1 MPVTYSFTTA
11 LTIPTSDLFDCLDL
25 GGAYMPGLLSISDI
39 SATRG
44 TPWSSF
50 DGFDDFVMYSDDG
63 VLNRLMMQFPLAEK
77 HTFETTFKPSQ
88 LSHDLSDLDKY
99 RFFIGTYDRQEN
111 ASGVLLSNNGIALV
125 AYFDSSALILPGSQ
139 NIFTEGEDYYTLR
152 LVVNGDTN
160 LMHLYVTKTDDLL
173 TTGHILRYTSAS
185 PESILGEIDSVRI
198 EIIGQGA
205 RTVRGKFDTFRISC
219 TQALIPNQRPIAD
232 AGSDQTANVGSAIV
246 HDGRNSYDPEGAAL
260 TYDWKLKDAPDGSR
274 FKSLGTGGSTI
285 DDGDTDSFTYV
296 FNGGA
301 DAFSVENMPLLQ
313 PGDHLM
319 VGDIYYE
326 VGGVTAPP
334 SPSDPWEYSAS
345 AGRYIRRSGVWD
357 DDLLFITTDTLPDNL
372 SDAPYEVYHSDAYF
386 TDRELPFPSAIPD
399 KPGIYMVG
407 LIVNDGALNSFES
420 ESILNV
426 ASTSVVLGCIPDVS
440 WIWNYLSDF
449 WNLLEDREVVE
460 TVWSGFAQACAAQ
473 LLTAWQIDYNKSLL
487 DIQRVLQRR
496 WLDYSSLLEETA
508 SDDAL
513 IRILR
518 GPILSGDLQ
527 SGVNVNG
534 KTLQLALDADNVQT
548 MTFVGT
554 DPLSATQIAAQINQE
569 FGFVGSTDPLAKVW
583 STVRSGITPLTGA
596 ALFSTTNTLN
606 GETVQF
612 TVNDDVKTVTFSGAD
627 PISITT
633 VIDHF
638 NDTAG
643 FSVAYESDAAGHQAT
658 GGGYLS
664 FKITNGTFQL
674 LDVGT
679 ADDNGW
685 IDLGYGSRVGDPE
698 YLALEYPTLLRV
710 RPGGTANPVL
720 GLSTTDYVQNDLQG
734 TAGAMVTKTNPSPPP
749 ALLEF
754 PNAFEAADP
763 PILNFDREGVGSSD
777 LLVVDDLG
785 YRVQKVALDKATGL
799 EIRGLTLKD
808 SLPDT
813 ASTSW
818 LVPSVVM
825 SSTHNFMTNLVV
837 AGDLARFD
845 VKDVSTGY
853 VTEILCTIVGVQQ
866 DRVGFDPKP
875 LLELYAGVPSS
886 YTTEFLGVKRNTY
899 IPVDDLVVEIPRLQE
914 VIKNPTTKLD
924 QNIDFYVEKITVG
937 DSTVNAIRFKSGTF
951 GVMDPPPDEF
961 WAETTYLDNRPVIE
975 ANFGRLVNFRVED
988 LETRSDDLD
997 YLSAVRGLWWSYF
1010 GGPALSKVK
1019 TGVQI
1024 LLGLPFSEVA
1034 GTIEDVESNFSAT
1047 EGRITIRDEEN
1058 ADIIRTYFY
1067 PLDAG
1072 LAINDETG
1080 VVWAEGDSISQ
1091 FAPLSGGVEVRDFV
1105 QTPLWMQKYVA
1116 QGHFLEVEK
1125 FFRYLI
1131 RADVDTFSMANLI
1144 FAIDFAKKIKPHY
1157 TQDLFILLKNLEPTE
1172 VDVQDE
1178 FDLVVHLS
1186 LFDTFCPAEPG
1197 SYRWD
1202 DSDESGNWNH
1212 VYDDPAPPPFLYDTH
1227 RLCPEEYL
1235 WVHISYDHPGG
1246 AGWFFDTIW
1255 AYDDGDRDGDTISDD
1270 RLPLTGPD
1278 HLLPAPYGP
1287 PVGVI
1292 NYDDT
1297 VTAGTYHREREL

>member
-1 MPVTYSFTTA
+1 MPVTYSFTTV
-11 LTIPTSDLFDCLDL
+11 LEVPTSEFFDCLDL
-25 GGAYMPGLLSISDI
+25 GEVFMPSLLSIPGI

-44 TPWSSF
+44 APWSTF
-50 DGFDDFVMYSDDG
+50 DGFNDFVMYSDDG
-63 VLNRLMMQFPLAEK
+63 VLNRLTMQFPLAEK

-88 LSHDLSDLDKY
+88 LPHDLSDLNQY
-99 RFFIGTYDRQEN
+99 RFFVGTYDRQEN

-125 AYFDSSALILPGSQ
+125 AYFGSSALVLPGSQ
-139 NIFTEGEDYYTLR
+139 NIFTEGEDYHTLR
-152 LVVNGDTN
+152 LVVDGDTN
-160 LMHLYVTKTDDLL
+160 LMHLYVTKTDDIP

-198 EIIGQGA
+198 EILGQGA
-205 RTVRGKFDTFRISC
+205 RTVRGKFSTFRISC
-219 TQALIPNQRPIAD
+219 AQAIIPNRRPIAD
-232 AGSDQTANVGSAIV
+232 AGSDQTANVGSAVV

-274 FKSLGTGGSTI
+274 FKSTGTGGSTL
-285 DDGDTDSFTYV
+285 DDGDADGFTDI
-296 FNGGA
+296 FNGGT

-313 PGDHLM
+313 PGDHLL
-319 VGDIYYE
+319 VADVFYV
-326 VGGVTAPP
+326 VGGVTTPP
-334 SPSDPWEYSAS
+334 HSTDPWEYDSA
-345 AGRYIRRSGVWD
+345 AGRYVRKDGVWD
-357 DDLLFITTDTLPDNL
+357 DDLLPITTDTLPDNL
-372 SDAPYEVYHSDAYF
+372 SGEPYAVYHSDAYF

-407 LIVNDGALNSFES
+407 LIVNDGELDSFES

-426 ASTSVVLGCIPDVS
+426 ASTSVVLGCTPDVS

-496 WLDYSSLLEETA
+496 WLDYPSLLDETE

-527 SGVNVNG
+527 SGVDVDG
-534 KTLQLALDADNVQT
+534 KTLQLVLDADSVQT

-554 DPLSATQIAAQINQE
+554 NPLSAVQIAQQINQE
-569 FGFVGSTDPLAKVW
+569 FGFIGSIDPLAKVW
-583 STVRSGITPLTGA
+583 SKVRSGSEPLTGSVP
-596 ALFSTTNTLN
+596 FSVTNTLN
-606 GETVQF
+606 GETIQF
-612 TVNDDVKTVTFSGAD
+612 SVNDDIKTVTFAGSD
-627 PISITT
+627 PIDIVTI
-633 VIDHF
+633 VEYF
-638 NDTAG
+638 NDKAG
-643 FSVAYESDAAGHQAT
+643 FAVAYESDSFGIQSD

-664 FKITNGTFQL
+664 FKITDGIFQL
-674 LDVGT
+674 LDLGSS
-679 ADDNGW
+679 DDNDW
-685 IDLGYGSRVGDPE
+685 TDLGFGSRVGDPE
-698 YLALEYPTLLRV
+698 YLVLEYPTLLRV
-710 RPGGTANPVL
+710 RPGGTANSFL
-720 GLSTTDYVQNDLQG
+720 GLSTTDYIQNDLQG
-734 TAGAMVTKTNPSPPP
+734 SSGGAISATKLS
-749 ALLEF
+749 
-754 PNAFEAADP
+754 AFEAVDP
-763 PILNFDREGVGSSD
+763 PILDFALEGVTTND
-777 LLVVDDLG
+777 LLVTDQQG
-785 YRVQKVALDKATGL
+785 YRVQKVALDVASGL
-799 EIRGLTLKD
+799 EKRGLTLKD
-808 SLPDT
+808 ALPDDT
-813 ASTSW
+813 PRAW
-818 LVPSVVM
+818 VVPSVVF
-825 SSTHNFMTNLVV
+825 TDTNNFLTSLVV

-845 VKDVSTGY
+845 VKEISTGR
-853 VTEILCTIVGVQQ
+853 VTEILCEVLAAQT

-875 LLELYAGVPSS
+875 LLEFYAGVPSS
-886 YTTEFLGVKRNTY
+886 YTTEFLGIKRNTY

-914 VIKNPTTKLD
+914 IIKNPVTKLD
-924 QNIDFYVEKITVG
+924 QNIDFYVEKVTAG
-937 DSTVNAIRFKSGTF
+937 TDEVNAIRFKSGTF
-951 GVMDPPPDEF
+951 GLMDPAPDTF

-988 LETRSDDLD
+988 LEDRSDDLD

-1024 LLGLPFSEVA
+1024 LLGLPFSEVD
-1034 GTIEDVESNFSAT
+1034 GTIEDIESNFSAT
-1047 EGRITIRDEEN
+1047 EGRITIRDKEN
-1058 ADIIRTYFY
+1058 EDVIRTYFY

-1072 LAINDETG
+1072 LAINDDTG
-1080 VVWAEGDSISQ
+1080 VVWAEGDEISQ
-1091 FAPLSGGVEVRDFV
+1091 FYPLSGGVEVRDFV

-1125 FFRYLI
+1125 YFRYLI

-1144 FAIDFAKKIKPHY
+1144 FAIDFAKKLKPHY

-1172 VDVQDE
+1172 VDVQD
-1178 FDLVVHLS
+1178 DVNVVAQLS
-1186 LFDTFCPAEPG
+1186 LFDTFCPIEPG

-1212 VYDDPAPPPFLYDTH
+1212 TYDDPSPPPFLYDTH
-1227 RLCPEEYL
+1227 RLCPGEYL

-1270 RLPLTGPD
+1270 QLPLSGPD
-1278 HLLPAPYGP
+1278 HLPPAPYGP
-1287 PVGVI
+1287 AVGVI
-1292 NYDDT
+1292 SYDDT